1 MEQSNL
7 LNSTLILG
15 FFDGIHIGH
24 RKVIESAVNFA
35 HQTGS
40 KTVLL
45 TFPES
50 PAEYFN
56 GKNEYIY
63 NRIFNYEIIKS
74 LGVDVIN
81 EENFSD
87 LVNITAEDYLK
98 AIIEKYSPIGIFT
111 GFNYTFGAN
120 RQGTPELFKK
130 YEDKYNYKYFCIES
144 VKKDNTIVSSTL
156 IKELLKNGDIESAN
170 NLLNNNFV
178 LESEVIKGVQRGR
191 ELGFPTANMI
201 YPDKIIGLPFGVYKV
216 DVLNKTGVMNWGIKP
231 TFNNENPI
239 LEVHIP
245 GFNGD
250 LYGKKLKLK
259 VLKRIRG
266 ERKFNSAEDL
276 KSQIHKDIE
285 ECLK

>member
-1 MEQSNL
+1 M
-7 LNSTLILG
+7 
-15 FFDGIHIGH
+15 
-24 RKVIESAVNFA
+24 
-35 HQTGS
+35 
-40 KTVLL
+40 LL

-178 LESEVIKGVQRGR
+178 LESEVITGVQ
-191 ELGFPTANMI
+191 
-201 YPDKIIGLPFGVYKV
+201 
-216 DVLNKTGVMNWGIKP
+216 
-231 TFNNENPI
+231 
-239 LEVHIP
+239 
-245 GFNGD
+245 
-250 LYGKKLKLK
+250 
-259 VLKRIRG
+259 
-266 ERKFNSAEDL
+266 
-276 KSQIHKDIE
+276 
-285 ECLK
+285 

>member
-1 MEQSNL
+1 
-7 LNSTLILG
+7 
-15 FFDGIHIGH
+15 
-24 RKVIESAVNFA
+24 
-35 HQTGS
+35 
-40 KTVLL
+40 
-45 TFPES
+45 
-50 PAEYFN
+50 
-56 GKNEYIY
+56 
-63 NRIFNYEIIKS
+63 
-74 LGVDVIN
+74 
-81 EENFSD
+81 
-87 LVNITAEDYLK
+87 
-98 AIIEKYSPIGIFT
+98 
-111 GFNYTFGAN
+111 
-120 RQGTPELFKK
+120 
-130 YEDKYNYKYFCIES
+130 
-144 VKKDNTIVSSTL
+144 
-156 IKELLKNGDIESAN
+156 
-170 NLLNNNFV
+170 
-178 LESEVIKGVQRGR
+178 
-191 ELGFPTANMI
+191 MI